1 MKYAL
6 LPLLAC
12 GLLFCTVIA
21 SGQET
26 GNEINL
32 PDTQESEIVTFP
44 AGFFEQYQP
53 LTALDMARLVPGFQI
68 DDGEDLRGFG
78 NAAGNILINDKRPS
92 AKQDPASAILSRIPA
107 ASVDR
112 IELIR
117 GKSGDVNMQG
127 YSIVA
132 NVILYED
139 VFATSRWQTSM
150 IYTSPSPFGLGAG
163 LSYANQMSGIDFNI
177 GIDLERYTNGITGTV
192 ERYDAQ
198 EIQTELRVDER
209 EQSGIDLK
217 GIYLNASGLLGGTL
231 YHLNTR
237 FGYRDING
245 SELSS
250 RTLLIPGEDDYDVFF
265 IDEDTRPQFEIG
277 LDGERALTQDLQA
290 KGILVFTH
298 EDEDAYSSQ
307 ESVDT
312 SGTQTLFRQA
322 GETTRSLET
331 ITRLELDWTGWT
343 GHTVTASIEGAYNLL
358 DNSLLLTDDTGN
370 GAVTVDVPNANS
382 IVKESRGEILLNDS
396 WSPGRWNLDYGLGAE
411 VSNIRQ
417 QGDVE
422 QQRDF
427 FFVKPTAV
435 LTFAHDR
442 QHQSRMRIAR
452 EVAQLDFSDF
462 VSSAIF
468 VDDDLALGNPDLKPE
483 TTWIAEISH
492 ERRYGDLGVVKLT
505 GFHHWIK
512 DVMDL
517 LPVSDR
523 FEVPGNLGAGRR
535 WGVEF
540 ETTVPMTWLNLTG
553 ARLDIRARWQDST
566 VTDPVTGNTRKLSA
580 NGGFSGQP
588 TIHFYSENDY
598 VVDIA
603 YRQDFETSGWA
614 WGWDTAV
621 QDERL
626 LYKVNEL
633 EGFEEGVELNAFVET
648 TAWLGMKIRLEGN
661 NLLDYLEVRDR
672 LIFDGRRDLTP
683 LQQRELRLRKPSR
696 VYTLTFSGSF

>member
-1 MKYAL
+1 MQDPL
-6 LPLLAC
+6 LPLVVC
-12 GLLFCTVIA
+12 GLLICPAIA
-21 SGQET
+21 SGAEPD
-26 GNEINL
+26 NEINI
-32 PDTQESEIVTFP
+32 PTPQEVEIVTYP
-44 AGFFEQYQP
+44 AVFFEQYQP

-78 NAAGNILINDKRPS
+78 NAAGNILINDRRPS

-117 GKSGDVNMQG
+117 GQSGDVNMQG

-139 VFATSRWQTSM
+139 VLATSRWQTSM
-150 IYTSPSPFGLGAG
+150 IYTSPSPLGFGAG
-163 LSYANQMSGIDFNI
+163 LSHSDQMSGIDYNI
-177 GIDLERYTNGITGTV
+177 GMDLERYTNGITGTV
-192 ERYDAQ
+192 ERYDADVNL
-198 EIQTELRVDER
+198 TEFRIDER
-209 EQSGIDLK
+209 QQSGIDLK

-245 SELSS
+245 SEISS
-250 RTLLIPGEDDYDVFF
+250 RTILIPGEDDYDVFF
-265 IDEDTRPQFEIG
+265 IDDDTRPQFEIG
-277 LDGERALTQDLQA
+277 LDGERPLHQHLQA

-298 EDEDAYSSQ
+298 EDEDALSSQ
-307 ESVDT
+307 ETVDT
-312 SGTQTLFRQA
+312 SGTRIRFRQA
-322 GETTRSLET
+322 DENTRSMET

-343 GHTVTASIEGAYNLL
+343 GHTVTATIEGAYNLL
-358 DNSLLLTDDTGN
+358 DNNLLLTDDTGN
-370 GAVTVDVPNANS
+370 GPVTVDIPNANS
-382 IVKESRGEILLNDS
+382 LVEELRGDVLLNDS

-411 VSNIRQ
+411 VSTIRQ

-422 QQRDF
+422 QKRDF
-427 FFVKPTAV
+427 FFIKPTGV
-435 LTFAHDR
+435 LTYSPNR
-442 QHQSRMRIAR
+442 QHQSRLRLAR
-452 EVAQLDFSDF
+452 EVAQLDFNDF
-462 VSSAIF
+462 VSSTIF

-483 TTWIAEISH
+483 TTWIGEISH
-492 ERRYGDLGVVKLT
+492 ERRFGDLGVVKLT

-523 FEVPGNLGAGRR
+523 FEVPGNIGSGRR

-540 ETTVPMTWLNLTG
+540 ETTVPVTWLDLTG

-566 VTDPVTGNTRKLSA
+566 VTDPVTATTRELSA
-580 NGGFSGQP
+580 NGGFSGLP
-588 TIHFYSENDY
+588 TIQFYSENDY

-614 WGWDTAV
+614 WGWDTAIQ
-621 QDERL
+621 QDRI

-633 EGFEEGVELNAFVET
+633 EIFEEGVELNAFIET

-672 LIFDGRRDLTP
+672 LIFDGRRDLSP
-683 LQQRELRLRKPSR
+683 VLQRELRLRKPSR
-696 VYTLTFSGSF
+696 VFTLTFSGSF